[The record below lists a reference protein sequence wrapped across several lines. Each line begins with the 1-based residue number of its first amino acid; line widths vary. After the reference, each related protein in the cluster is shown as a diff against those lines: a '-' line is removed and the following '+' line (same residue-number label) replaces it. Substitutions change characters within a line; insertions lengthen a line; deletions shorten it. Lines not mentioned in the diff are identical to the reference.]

1 MLLPDLNMSET
12 VSSAWNME
20 IQVVQDYEL
29 SVHIRPLTGFPNILF
44 FFLK

>member
-12 VSSAWNME
+12 VSLEYGDPGGA
-20 IQVVQDYEL
+20 DYEL
-29 SVHIRPLTGFPNILF
+29 FVHIRPLTGFPNILF